1 MTRPASTIRPG
12 GAPPSS
18 RVRRVPARS
27 LPRVLAVLAITVWAL
42 LLGAGPS
49 FAASGGD
56 RVTRLVVDYV
66 VDAQGGVSVTES
78 YDYQFNTSGRHG
90 IERTVATA
98 QGYTPAEE
106 TSAGSEGSGGA
117 TSQER
122 HYEISDISAS
132 SPSGAPAQLSVRDQG
147 DATVIRVGSPNR
159 TVSGAER
166 YVLKYHLAHV
176 VNEQKDGVELYYN
189 VLGNSWRVPFDAV
202 EVTVR
207 GPGSSAVSKTACYYG
222 TFKSDT
228 PCQST
233 PGNPARFSAQN
244 LEIMQNMSI
253 VALLPR
259 SAFTDVSKDVR
270 DAGSAGSGGPYISP
284 ESARVRTLSQLGIG
298 VGAPLLALAGMG
310 ALVWRRGRDERY
322 VGLAPDTLPAPGQEV
337 PTTRG
342 GKAPVTAVR
351 FNPPD
356 NATPGLIGTIYDE
369 HADTIDVSA
378 TVIDLAVRGY
388 LRIEQTQDG
397 GRFQTSDWRLE
408 YLGTPKVGDRGLL
421 KYERTVLDG
430 IFAYGTPVMMSEL
443 KNHFSGT
450 LAIAKQEMYSETV
463 QRGWFRQSPER
474 VRQGFGCLTWLPFA
488 LIFGWMFF
496 GAGSFAGALTSDSIA
511 GFDLPVPSVMVA
523 AAGLFSV
530 PFIMRWL
537 IKKLPA
543 RTADGSAVLEQT
555 KGFRE
560 YLLTAE
566 AEQIK
571 YDEALD
577 IFSRYLPYAVVFGVA
592 DRWAQIFAKVAEM
605 ARMDGYDVGV
615 PTFYIWYGGGFG
627 GFGDFGHAVDSFS
640 TSAAGTFTS
649 TPGSSGGSGFG
660 GGGFGGGGGFSGGGV
675 GDGGGG
681 SW

>member
-1 MTRPASTIRPG
+1 MTTDPRPHLRT
-12 GAPPSS
+12 
-18 RVRRVPARS
+18 ARA
-27 LPRVLAVLAITVWAL
+27 LAVLAVTLWL
-42 LLGAGPS
+42 MLLGLAPAG
-49 FAASGGD
+49 AASGGD

-66 VDAQGGVSVTES
+66 LDAQGGVSVTET
-78 YDYQFNTSGRHG
+78 YDYRFTTSGRHG
-90 IERTVATA
+90 MERTIATA
-98 QGYTPAEE
+98 QGYTPTEDNP
-106 TSAGSEGSGGA
+106 AGSDGSSGA

-147 DATVIRVGSPNR
+147 DATVLRVGSPSR
-159 TVSGAER
+159 TVQGDQQ

-176 VNEQKDGVELYYN
+176 VNEQPSDVEFYYN

-207 GPGSSAVSKTACYYG
+207 GPGSAAVTKAACYYG
-222 TFKSDT
+222 AFKSSEK
-228 PCQST
+228 CEAT
-233 PGNPARFSAQN
+233 PGNPARFSARD
-244 LEIMQNMSI
+244 LAVMQNMSV
-253 VALLPR
+253 VAALPR

-322 VGLAPDTLPAPGQEV
+322 VGLAPDTLPAPGQQV
-337 PTTRG
+337 ATRRG

-356 NATPGLIGTIYDE
+356 DATPGLIGTIYDE
-369 HADTIDVSA
+369 SADTIDVSA

-388 LRIEQTQDG
+388 LRIEQTQDAG
-397 GRFQTSDWRLE
+397 VFQTSDWKLE
-408 YLGTPKVGDRGLL
+408 YLGTPKPGDRGLL
-421 KYERTVLDG
+421 TYERTVLDG
-430 IFAYGTPVMMSEL
+430 IFSLGTPVMMSEL
-443 KNHFSGT
+443 KNHFAGT
-450 LAIAKQEMYSETV
+450 LAIAKQEMYAETV
-463 QRGWFRQSPER
+463 RRGWFRQSPER

-488 LIFGWMFF
+488 LIFAWMFF
-496 GAGSFAGALTSDSIA
+496 GAGSFAGALASDGVA
-511 GFDLPVPSVMVA
+511 GFDLPVPSLMVA
-523 AAGLFSV
+523 AAGLLSV

-537 IKKLPA
+537 VKKLPA

-592 DRWAQIFAKVAEM
+592 DRWARIFARVAEM
-605 ARMDGYDVGV
+605 ARADGYDVGV
-615 PTFYIWYGGGFG
+615 PTFYVWYGGGFG

-640 TSAAGTFTS
+640 SSAAGTFTS